1 MAAGRTRRP
10 VTAQQWAEADRN
22 REAKLAALHET
33 LTEQAS
39 ALAAGPEWRRWL
51 DVASKFHAYSF
62 NNTLLLLA
70 QNPEATQVAGYKLW
84 QQLGRQVTKG
94 EKGLAILAPVTRKT
108 DPATDDPPPPTR
120 DPATSEPAET
130 GPSRVVVGFRPVY
143 VWDISQTSGE
153 PLPEPVMPQL
163 LAGQAPEGLWDA
175 LAAQCLTAGFTVE
188 RRPIDGPD
196 GPNGYTAYGRHEVVV
211 RSYVDD
217 AQAVKTLAHELGHVL
232 MHDPASFVGGDTIR
246 CQGIVEVEAES
257 LAYLIAAD
265 HGLDTSQ
272 YSFAYVAGWAAGTG
286 DVQAALSST
295 GTRVLAAA
303 HQVLDASHAHMTP
316 TDPQGSDQ
324 LERYAG
330 RLVARAAAGA
340 ERTSTLRDTAQRPT
354 GHRAAGRVDAEPR
367 LSPDDSAWYYIQ
379 GPELTGRSQ
388 PSWRREEP
396 LPWSVPGGA
405 TRQLPPG
412 WSR

>member
-1 MAAGRTRRP
+1 MHPA
-10 VTAQQWAEADRN
+10 VHAEGQRY
-22 REAKLAALHET
+22 R
-33 LTEQAS
+33 
-39 ALAAGPEWRRWL
+39 
-51 DVASKFHAYSF
+51 
-62 NNTLLLLA
+62 
-70 QNPEATQVAGYKLW
+70 
-84 QQLGRQVTKG
+84 
-94 EKGLAILAPVTRKT
+94 APVTRKAET
-108 DPATDDPPPPTR
+108 EPTKGVPAAPPGDAR
-120 DPATSEPAET
+120 VGEPAET
-130 GPSRVVVGFRPVY
+130 GSRHVVVGFRPVY
-143 VWDISQTSGE
+143 VWDVSQTSGD
-153 PLPEPVMPQL
+153 PLPEPTAPQL
-163 LAGQAPEGLWDA
+163 LAGRAPEGLWDA
-175 LAAQCLTAGFTVE
+175 LAAQCVNAGFTVE
-188 RRPIDGPD
+188 RRPIEERNGL
-196 GPNGYTAYGRHEVVV
+196 NGYTVFNGRNVVV
-211 RSYVDD
+211 RSDVDD

-232 MHDPASFVGGDTIR
+232 LHDPASFVGGDTIR

-257 LAYLIAAD
+257 LAYLVAAD

-316 TDPQGSDQ
+316 VDPESSDQ

-367 LSPDDSAWYYIQ
+367 LSLDDSAWYYIQ
-379 GPELTGRSQ
+379 GPELAGRSQ

-405 TRQLPPG
+405 TRQLPPLG
-412 WSR
+412 WSC